1 MKTKP
6 KPTPLTL
13 AEFAYILE
21 NSDAPTA
28 TERMAK
34 AVSLAVELTQMRKR
48 IADSKLV
55 SLDDYRKCQSD
66 TYHQPIEGQPHD

>member
-6 KPTPLTL
+6 PPLTV

-34 AVSLAVELTQMRKR
+34 AVSLAGELAQMRKR
-48 IADSKLV
+48 RAGSKV
-55 SLDDYRKCQSD
+55 ASLDDYRKCQSD